1 MEKTVINTPKVAAPA
16 GAYSHALKVGNLLFI
31 SGQVG
36 QDSEG
41 NLVSKGDMAAQ
52 TRHAMKNITALLE
65 AAGATWENVIK
76 INNYITDMSQLG
88 ALGQVRREFI
98 KEPFPTST
106 SVEVKSLA
114 RPDFLIEIEAIAVL

>member
-1 MEKTVINTPKVAAPA
+1 MEKTVINTPKVATPA

-52 TRHAMKNITALLE
+52 ARHAMKNITALLE

-76 INNYITDMSQLG
+76 INNYITDMSQIG
-88 ALGQVRREFI
+88 TVGQVRREFI

>member
-1 MEKTVINTPKVAAPA
+1 MEKTVIKTTKVAAPA

-31 SGQVG
+31 AGQVG

-41 NLVSKGDMAAQ
+41 NLVGKGDMAAQ
-52 TRHAMKNITALLE
+52 TRQALKNITALLE
-65 AAGATWENVIK
+65 AAGATWENVVK
-76 INNYITDMSQLG
+76 INNYFTDMSQLG
-88 ALGQVRREFI
+88 TIGQIRKEFI

-114 RPDFLIEIEAIAVL
+114 RPDFLVEIEAIAVL